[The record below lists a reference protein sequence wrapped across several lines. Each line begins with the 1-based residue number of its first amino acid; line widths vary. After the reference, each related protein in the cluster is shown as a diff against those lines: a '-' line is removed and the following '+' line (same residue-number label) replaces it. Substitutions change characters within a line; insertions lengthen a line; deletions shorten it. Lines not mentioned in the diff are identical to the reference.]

1 MEHVYPPG
9 PAAVPP
15 NLTAATAAYK
25 RHAWLAMLGLAAF
38 IALYFALSAFFAW
51 TAWRLFSGMFGMG
64 GSFELWGFIAAIG
77 SAFLA
82 VFMLKALVFIQ
93 HRYEIDDIE
102 ITRAGQPHLFEFI
115 DRLADEARAPRA
127 HKVYLSPRV
136 NAAVFY
142 DLSLLNLIVPSK
154 KNLEIGLGLVN
165 VVTLGEFKAV
175 LAHEFGHFAQR
186 SMAVG
191 RWVYISQQI
200 AGHVVSR
207 RDALDK
213 FLKQLSRLDLR
224 VAWIG
229 WLLSIIVWSIRSMM
243 EVVFRLVLIAQRA
256 LSRQMEFQA
265 DLVAVSLTGSDA
277 LIHALHKLN
286 AADDAWD
293 KTMDFA
299 NTECGKK
306 RGVKDLFAV
315 QTRIIERMRE
325 ILNQPSYGA
334 VPPLPATARETHR
347 VFKMELAQPPRMW
360 ATHPPSADREANA
373 KQRYVAADVDDRS
386 AWQLFR
392 DPQALK
398 DQMSSHVFRN
408 AEVESTPPEKTAE
421 QLEKEYGRPY
431 LNPGYRGTY
440 LNRSPVRHADTA
452 AALYGPP
459 VSPAELPRVLDSLYP
474 PSLSQD
480 VEQLNEKLEEKHAL
494 EALRDSQAQAPGGI
508 IRHQGRSV
516 SRAEL
521 PRVIAALDRDV
532 TGVRQRIEAHD
543 RTCRTAH
550 LAAARVLQKGWPEYL
565 QGLAAALH
573 YADHCEANLRDV
585 QGYVGN
591 IYGVVTAD
599 GRVSSNE
606 LARLIE
612 GCQQLYRVLQA
623 IYTEMPQILL
633 DRTLT
638 RRLEVENWTAM
649 LEAFQLPPPNR
660 ENIGQW
666 LEVIDGWVGAAR
678 HSLSRLRTAALEQ
691 LLLAE
696 SQVSR
701 FVRDKLQPAD
711 APPATVVPREFL
723 TLMPGKER
731 PRQKRLDW
739 WDRFQTADGVVPA
752 IARSVV
758 AVGIVGS
765 VVALGAQVGTST
777 LTIYNALASPVV
789 VWLDGERFVA
799 ESLRPLT
806 AAVSQSGSLDVRATT
821 QDGREIEHFEQKISG
836 ANAKYVYNV
845 AGAAPLYHRS
855 VVYYPNQAAAANREP
870 PPVRHLGAA
879 RWQTAS
885 SFDHMFEEPPESIE
899 TSSGGNTYREVLGAA
914 IEASPGQQAS
924 LVTDVAER
932 SRMTLAHARWDSTE
946 SPRIS
951 DWLELAARDPSFD
964 ALLADRLKQS
974 STDVVLGRFEQDF
987 SQGAKH
993 DEVCARHIQR
1003 SAATPQDPDLLF
1015 LAIRCAPG
1023 EAEQNARFI
1032 AGHEQWPQ
1040 HPWFTYAAGGSHA
1053 DAGDYAKAEPLYDEA
1068 RRTLNPMRE
1077 YLNLEI
1083 ARLRRLNGHGEPA
1096 ALGDLA
1102 NTSSYL
1108 ASMLAIESGEAEA
1121 GSPLEPYAMIANA
1134 RLDDAARLAKAA
1146 GDDGHRLLRLIATS
1160 DGATA
1165 GMIEDALALP
1175 VAGEDGDLVVMMYA
1189 LAARNGRSTAPFETA
1204 IRATAPQTAEGVVR
1218 FLESLKRGEDPAR
1231 ARAALP
1237 SLRLSGRLNLLY
1249 AGVLLLGPNAPAEWR
1264 REVERGLFVGER
1276 GYLAQV
1282 RSDRGS

>member
-9 PAAVPP
+9 PATVPP

-38 IALYFALSAFFAW
+38 IASYFALSAFFAW
-51 TAWRLFSGMFGMG
+51 TAWRLFSGMFGDG
-64 GSFELWGFIAAIG
+64 GNFELWGFIAAVG

-102 ITRAGQPHLFEFI
+102 ITRAEQPRLFEFI

-191 RWVYISQQI
+191 RWVYIARQI

-213 FLKQLSRLDLR
+213 FLQQLSRLDLR
-224 VAWIG
+224 IAWIG

-243 EVVFRLVLIAQRA
+243 DVLFRMVLLAERA

-293 KTMDFA
+293 KTMAFA
-299 NTECGKK
+299 NAECGRK

-315 QTRIIERMRE
+315 QTRILTRMRE
-325 ILNQPSYGA
+325 ILNQPSYGV
-334 VPPLPATARETHR
+334 VPPLPPTAREAHR
-347 VFKMELAQPPRMW
+347 VFKTELAQPPRMW
-360 ATHPPSADREANA
+360 ATHPPSADRESNA
-373 KQRYVAADVDDRS
+373 KQRYVAADVDERS
-386 AWQLFR
+386 AWQLFQ
-392 DPQALK
+392 DAPAL
-398 DQMSSHVFRN
+398 QERMSAHVFRN
-408 AEVESTPPEKTAE
+408 TEVEATPPEKTFE
-421 QLEKEYGRPY
+421 QLDKEYGRAF

-440 LNRSPVRHADTA
+440 LNRSPVRHAETA
-452 AALYGPP
+452 AALYGPSL
-459 VSPAELPRVLDSLYP
+459 SPAELPAALDGLYP
-474 PSLSQD
+474 PQLSKD
-480 VEQLNEKLEEKHAL
+480 VEALNEKLEEKQAL
-494 EALRDSQAQAPGGI
+494 EALRDQVAHAPGGI
-508 IRHQGRSV
+508 IQHQGRPV
-516 SRAEL
+516 RRAEL

-532 TGVRQRIEAHD
+532 NEVRSRIEAHD
-543 RTCRTAH
+543 RDCRTAH

-599 GRVSSNE
+599 GRVSSKE

-623 IYTEMPQILL
+623 VYTEMPQVVL
-633 DRTLT
+633 DRTLA
-638 RRLEVENWTAM
+638 RRLEVENWAAM

-696 SQVSR
+696 GQVSR
-701 FVRDKLQPAD
+701 FLREKLQPAD
-711 APPATVVPREFL
+711 APPATTVPREFL

-765 VVALGAQVGTST
+765 VVALGAHVGTSS
-777 LTIYNALASPVV
+777 LTIYNALATPVV
-789 VWLDGERFVA
+789 VWLDGERLVA
-799 ESLRPLT
+799 EPMKPLT
-806 AAVSQSGSLDVRATT
+806 ATVSQSGSLDVRATT
-821 QDGREIEHFEQKISG
+821 QDGREIESFAQKISG

-855 VVYYPNQAAAANREP
+855 VAYYPNAAAAAKARERP
-870 PPVRHLGAA
+870 LRQLGAA
-879 RWQTAS
+879 RWHTAS
-885 SFDHMFEEPPESIE
+885 SYDHLFEESPESIE
-899 TSSGGNTYREVLGAA
+899 TSGSGVAYRDVLGAET
-914 IEASPGQQAS
+914 EAPPRYQLS
-924 LVTDVAER
+924 LVKDETER
-932 SRMTLAHARWDSTE
+932 SRMLLAHARWDSTDSASILE
-946 SPRIS
+946 
-951 DWLELAARDPSFD
+951 WLDLAAADPASS
-964 ALLADRLKQS
+964 AAIAERVKQS
-974 STDVVLGRFEQDF
+974 GNDVVLGRYEQDTTEDAAHE
-987 SQGAKH
+987 Q
-993 DEVCARHIQR
+993 VCARHAR
-1003 SAATPQDPDLLF
+1003 DAAANPKDPNLQF
-1015 LAIRCAPG
+1015 LAIRCIPD
-1023 EAEQNARFI
+1023 EATQNARFL
-1032 AGHEQWPQ
+1032 AAHAESPN
-1040 HPWFTYAAGGSHA
+1040 HPWLTFAAGGSHA
-1053 DAGDYAKAEPLYDEA
+1053 DVGNYAKAEPLFDEA
-1068 RRTLNPMRE
+1068 RRTLPQLRDFLTIE
-1077 YLNLEI
+1077 T
-1083 ARLRRLNGHGEPA
+1083 ARLRRLNGRADA
-1096 ALGDLA
+1096 AGLVELA
-1102 NTSSYL
+1102 KTSYPLASYL
-1108 ASMLAIESGEAEA
+1108 AIEAGEAEK
-1121 GSPLEPYAMIANA
+1121 GSRIEPYALLANGQLA
-1134 RLDDAARLAKAA
+1134 DASRLAKAM
-1146 GDDGHRLLRLIATS
+1146 GEDGSHLLRIIAVS
-1160 DGATA
+1160 DGATRE
-1165 GMIEDALALP
+1165 MIDDALALP
-1175 VAGEDGDLVVMMYA
+1175 APAGDADAAFLMYG
-1189 LAARNGRSTAPFETA
+1189 LAAREGRSTAPFEAA
-1204 IRATAPQTAEGVVR
+1204 IRESTPRNAEELLG
-1218 FLESLKRGEDPAR
+1218 FLAAVNRREDPAR

-1237 SLRLSGRLNLLY
+1237 SLRLSSRLNLLY
-1249 AGVLLLGPNAPAEWR
+1249 AGVLLSGHDAPAAWR
-1264 REVERGLFVGER
+1264 DEVARGMFVGER
-1276 GYLAQV
+1276 GYLAV
-1282 RSDRGS
+1282 HAGS

>member
-9 PAAVPP
+9 PASVPA

-51 TAWRLFSGMFGMG
+51 TAWRLFSGMFGVDG
-64 GSFELWGFIAAIG
+64 NFDLWTFIAAVG

-102 ITRAGQPHLFEFI
+102 ITRAEQPRLFDFI

-142 DLSLLNLIVPSK
+142 DLSLLNLIVPSR

-191 RWVYISQQI
+191 RWVYIARQI
-200 AGHVVSR
+200 AGHVVAR

-213 FLKQLSRLDLR
+213 FLQQLSRLDLR
-224 VAWIG
+224 IAWIG

-243 EVVFRLVLIAQRA
+243 DVLFRMVLLAERA

-265 DLVAVSLTGSDA
+265 DLVAVALTGSDA

-293 KTMDFA
+293 KTMEFA
-299 NTECGKK
+299 NAECGRK

-315 QTRIIERMRE
+315 QTRILSRLRE
-325 ILNQPSYGA
+325 ILNQPSYGV
-334 VPPLPATARETHR
+334 VPPLPATARESHR
-347 VFKMELAQPPRMW
+347 VFKTELAQPPRMW
-360 ATHPPSADREANA
+360 ATHPPSADRESNA
-373 KQRYVAADVDDRS
+373 KQRYVAAEVDERS
-386 AWQLFR
+386 AWQLFQ

-398 DQMSSHVFRN
+398 EQMSAHVFRATE
-408 AEVESTPPEKTAE
+408 AEATPIETTFE
-421 QLEKEYGRPY
+421 RLEKEYGRAF

-474 PSLSQD
+474 PSLSK
-480 VEQLNEKLEEKHAL
+480 EIEALNEKLEEKQAL
-494 EALRDSQAQAPGGI
+494 EALRDQVAHAPGGI
-508 IRHQGRSV
+508 IRHQGRTV
-516 SRAEL
+516 RRAEL

-532 TGVRQRIEAHD
+532 SEVHSRIEAHD

-550 LAAARVLQKGWPEYL
+550 LSAARVLQKGWPEYL

-573 YADHCEANLRDV
+573 YADHSEANLRDA

-599 GRVSSNE
+599 GRVSSKE
-606 LARLIE
+606 LMRLIE

-623 IYTEMPQILL
+623 VYTEMPQVSL

-638 RRLEVENWTAM
+638 RRLEVENWATM

-666 LEVIDGWVGAAR
+666 LEVIDGWIGAAR
-678 HSLSRLRTAALEQ
+678 HALSRLRTAALEQ

-711 APPATVVPREFL
+711 APPATVVPRDFL

-765 VVALGAQVGTST
+765 VVALGAQVGTSS

-789 VWLDGERFVA
+789 VWVDGERFVA
-799 ESLRPLT
+799 ESMRPLT
-806 AAVSQSGSLDVRATT
+806 ATISQSGSLDVRATT
-821 QDGREIEHFEQKISG
+821 QDGREIESFAQKISG

-845 AGAAPLYHRS
+845 AGAAPLYHRTA
-855 VVYYPNQAAAANREP
+855 VYYPNESAAADSP
-870 PPVRHLGAA
+870 PPPLRHLGAA
-879 RWQTAS
+879 RWHTAS
-885 SFDHMFEEPPESIE
+885 SFDHLFEEPPESIE
-899 TSSGGNTYREVLGAA
+899 TSGSANAYREVLGAA
-914 IEASPGQQAS
+914 IDAPPRQQLD
-924 LVTDVAER
+924 LVSDAAER
-932 SRMTLAHARWDSTE
+932 SRMLIAHTRWDSTD
-946 SPRIS
+946 STSIL
-951 DWLELAARDPSFD
+951 DWLDLAATDPAFGT
-964 ALLADRLKQS
+964 AFAERLKR
-974 STDVVLGRFEQDF
+974 DGNDIVLGRFEQD
-987 SQGAKH
+987 STQGAAH
-993 DEVCARHIQR
+993 DQVCARHMQG
-1003 SAATPQDPDLLF
+1003 AAANPENPDLQF
-1015 LAIRCAPG
+1015 LAIRCTPD
-1023 EAEQNARFI
+1023 EATQNARFI
-1032 AGHEQWPQ
+1032 AAHEQWPR
-1040 HPWFTYAAGGSHA
+1040 HPWFKFAAGGSHA
-1053 DAGDYAKAEPLYDEA
+1053 DVGDYARAEPLYDEA
-1068 RRTLNPMRE
+1068 RRTLRPLRDHLTIE
-1077 YLNLEI
+1077 T
-1083 ARLRRLNGHGEPA
+1083 ARLRRLNGRAEPA
-1096 ALGDLA
+1096 ALADLSNA
-1102 NTSSYL
+1102 SFHL
-1108 ASMLAIESGEAEA
+1108 ASLLAIESGNVQS
-1121 GSPLEPYAMIANA
+1121 GTRLEPYATLANGQLA
-1134 RLDDAARLAKAA
+1134 DATRLAKAL
-1146 GDDGHRLLRLIATS
+1146 GEDGHRLLRLVAVS
-1160 DGATA
+1160 DGATRE
-1165 GMIEDALALP
+1165 MIDEALALP
-1175 VAGEDGDLVVMMYA
+1175 FTEGDGDSMVLMYA
-1189 LAARNGRSTAPFETA
+1189 LAARHGRSTAPFEAAARNDVPRTA
-1204 IRATAPQTAEGVVR
+1204 DALLQ
-1218 FLESLKRGEDPAR
+1218 FLEALNSGEDPQR

-1249 AGVLLLGPNAPAEWR
+1249 AGVVLLGPRAPATWR
-1264 REVERGLFVGER
+1264 LEVERGLFVGER
-1276 GYLAQV
+1276 GFMASSTG
-1282 RSDRGS
+1282 RSG